1 MRVTFLA
8 TSISRSA
15 GGLLGAMAGLARG
28 LHRLGAEVTVVGGA
42 DALFDA
48 DRPAW
53 GEVRVTPYRW
63 AGRYGLSGE
72 ALRLIA
78 AARPD
83 VLHIHGIWSA
93 ASICGVLQALGGR
106 PLVVS
111 PHGMLDP
118 WILARKPAVKRVHAA
133 LFERPLLRRAQV
145 HALNPAERDAVLAFM
160 PELADRIFVL
170 PNGVD
175 EAAPAAAAGGRH
187 GALALGRLHEKK
199 QVLEL
204 IRAWSQLPGDG
215 RLTIAGWGEPA
226 YEQQVSRAAGAA
238 RNVAFVG
245 ALYGD
250 AKARAFAAARFFVL
264 PSLSEGMPMAV
275 LEALQHGCV
284 PILTDACN
292 LPELFGDGVALRMAA
307 DFSDF
312 AAVAGGAL
320 AMPEAEFAAR
330 SAAARAASQRYEW
343 GGIARAML
351 GQYER
356 LLAEARP

>member
-1 MRVTFLA
+1 MRVTFHA

-42 DALFDA
+42 DAHFDA

-93 ASICGVLQALGGR
+93 ASIHGALHALRGR
-106 PLVVS
+106 PVVVT

-145 HALNPAERDAVLAFM
+145 HALTPAERDAVLAFM
-160 PELADRIFVL
+160 PALVGRIFVL

-175 EAAPAAAAGGRH
+175 EAPAVTAGGPH
-187 GALALGRLHEKK
+187 GALFLGRLHGKK

-226 YEQQVSRAAGAA
+226 YERQVARAAGAA
-238 RNVAFVG
+238 RNVEFVG
-245 ALYGD
+245 ARHGD
-250 AKARAFAAARFFVL
+250 AKAQAFAAARFFVL

-292 LPELFGDGVALRMAA
+292 LPALFRDGVALRMAA

-312 AAVAGGAL
+312 AAVAGRAL

-330 SAAARAASQRYEW
+330 SAAARAAARRYGW